1 MFGQYHD
8 AVALGVLFGR
18 VDFSIMIEPVFDF
31 STGSSILSTS
41 TTNDPMSYYS
51 NSAFDN
57 PKCTAQRPPHKQTRR
72 LKPAASRRQPHL
84 NIDPAKHH
92 QPRFERRPHSSSARV
107 LWLSQAPGGWLGA
120 GTMQPAPAMGSLSEC
135 GGLVRMIVRGREEK

>member
-1 MFGQYHD
+1 
-8 AVALGVLFGR
+8 
-18 VDFSIMIEPVFDF
+18 MIEPDVFDF

-57 PKCTAQRPPHKQTRR
+57 PKCTAQRPPHKHTRR

-84 NIDPAKHH
+84 NIDPAKHD

-120 GTMQPAPAMGSLSEC
+120 GTMQPAPAMGNLSEWM
-135 GGLVRMIVRGREEK
+135 GGGVVRMIVRGGEEK